1 MVWYHT
7 TAMMP
12 VELMR
17 RIKSFNTTVGG
28 IGKQWTQRRKPVA
41 PCFVTR
47 RFFWTNEEIAN
58 EGSIARDI
66 LATERTFL
74 AWARTGLG
82 FVGAGSALAAAYH
95 RQDRKLAPE
104 IAPAATLLIGNGSFL
119 LLFATRRYYTQLSAL
134 RQNKFLINTY
144 DTLLA
149 VGFTS
154 LNTIASLI
162 IVWRAEWKKTSDD
175 EKE

>member
-104 IAPAATLLIGNGSFL
+104 IAPFDWQRKLPLVVCHATLLHTIVGS
-119 LLFATRRYYTQLSAL
+119 TTEQ
-134 RQNKFLINTY
+134 I
-144 DTLLA
+144 
-149 VGFTS
+149 
-154 LNTIASLI
+154 
-162 IVWRAEWKKTSDD
+162 SD
-175 EKE
+175 